1 MIIHKLAVVSA
12 TVLTLTACDQVSGK
26 HEIVRAGNQN
36 FLLNKSTG
44 ETKLIDGANL
54 VAVKA
59 PEPTSGGEPFKKA
72 KAWPE
77 QSIND
82 LQGVKFKL
90 RTKYRDGAMLWNI
103 EAAPFPGELEQ
114 TYKGT
119 QVTSLIQPTLMF
131 ELYDDEGFKTGE
143 VIEVKVRLGSR
154 TVNAKNEVIE
164 LNWSG
169 TQPMTPETYRSAAS
183 VSTRWYGFKKE

>member
-1 MIIHKLAVVSA
+1 MTIRKLAIVSA
-12 TVLTLTACDQVSGK
+12 AVLTLTACDQISVK
-26 HEIVRAGNQN
+26 HEIVRAGNQT
-36 FLLNKSTG
+36 FLLNKATG
-44 ETKLIDGANL
+44 EAKLIDGAAL

-59 PEPTSGGEPFKKA
+59 QEPTAGGEPFKKA
-72 KAWPE
+72 KVWPE

-114 TYKGT
+114 TYKA
-119 QVTSLIQPTLMF
+119 IQLGSIIKPTVMF

-169 TQPMTPETYRSAAS
+169 TQPMTPDTYRSAAS
-183 VSTRWYGFKKE
+183 ISTRWYGFKKE

>member
-1 MIIHKLAVVSA
+1 MTIRKLAIVSA
-12 TVLTLTACDQVSGK
+12 VVLTLTACDQISVK
-26 HEIVRAGNQN
+26 HEIVRAGNQT
-36 FLLNKSTG
+36 FLLNKATG
-44 ETKLIDGANL
+44 EAKLIDGAAL

-59 PEPTSGGEPFKKA
+59 PEPTAGGEPLKKA
-72 KAWPE
+72 KVWPE

-114 TYKGT
+114 TYKAI
-119 QVTSLIQPTLMF
+119 QLASIIQPTVMF

-169 TQPMTPETYRSAAS
+169 TQPMTPDTYRSAAS
-183 VSTRWYGFKKE
+183 ISTRWYGFKKE

>member
-1 MIIHKLAVVSA
+1 MLIHKLVLLAVVLNLA
-12 TVLTLTACDQVSGK
+12 ACDQISAK
-26 HEIVRAGNQN
+26 HEIVRAGNQT
-36 FLLNKSTG
+36 FLLNKTTG
-44 ETKLIDGANL
+44 EAKLIDGTSL

-59 PEPTSGGEPFKKA
+59 PEPTAGGEPFKMA

-90 RTKYRDGAMLWNI
+90 RTKYRDGAMLWSI

-114 TYKGT
+114 TYKAIQLG
-119 QVTSLIQPTLMF
+119 SPLQPTVMI
-131 ELYDDEGFKTGE
+131 ELYDAEGFKTGDA
-143 VIEVKVRLGSR
+143 IELKVRLGSR
-154 TVNAKNEVIE
+154 TVNSKYEVVE
-164 LNWSG
+164 LSWSG
-169 TQPMTPETYRSAAS
+169 TQPMTPDTYRSAAF

>member
-1 MIIHKLAVVSA
+1 MSIRTLAAA
-12 TVLTLTACDQVSGK
+12 TAALLALTACDQIAGK
-26 HEIVRAGNQN
+26 HEIVRAGNQT
-36 FLLNKSTG
+36 FLLNKATG
-44 ETKLIDGANL
+44 DAKLIDGASL

-59 PEPTSGGEPFKKA
+59 PEPTAGGEPFKMA
-72 KAWPE
+72 KTWPE

-90 RTKYRDGAMLWNI
+90 RTKYRDGAMLWSI
-103 EAAPFPGELEQ
+103 EAGPFPGELEQ
-114 TYKGT
+114 TYKAT
-119 QVTSLIQPTLMF
+119 QIGSLLQPTVMF

-143 VIEVKVRLGSR
+143 AIELKVRLGSR
-154 TVNAKNEVIE
+154 TVNSKNEVME

-169 TQPMTPETYRSAAS
+169 TQPMTPDTYRSAAF

>member
-1 MIIHKLAVVSA
+1 MLIHKLVLLAVVLNLA
-12 TVLTLTACDQVSGK
+12 ACDQISAK
-26 HEIVRAGNQN
+26 HEIVRAGNQT
-36 FLLNKSTG
+36 FLLNKTTG
-44 ETKLIDGANL
+44 EAKLIDGTSL

-59 PEPTSGGEPFKKA
+59 PEPTAGGEPFKMA

-90 RTKYRDGAMLWNI
+90 RTKYRDGAMLWSI

-114 TYKGT
+114 TYKAIQLG
-119 QVTSLIQPTLMF
+119 SPLQPTVMI
-131 ELYDDEGFKTGE
+131 ELYDAEGFKTGDA
-143 VIEVKVRLGSR
+143 IELKVRLGSR
-154 TVNAKNEVIE
+154 TVNSKNEVVE
-164 LNWSG
+164 LSWSG
-169 TQPMTPETYRSAAS
+169 TQPMTPDTYRSAAF